1 MAERRQVSGVLQ
13 RGSGDTAGKGR
24 DGEAERLKGGRRGKG
39 TRAGGGRERDSD
51 VSLHFDYRAIGV
63 GKDLLLFTF
72 GPLQCI
78 YCIYLVLILLSI
90 CAFPGCG

>member
-13 RGSGDTAGKGR
+13 CGSEDTAGKGR
-24 DGEAERLKGGRRGKG
+24 DREAERLKEGDGEREPEL
-39 TRAGGGRERDSD
+39 GGGRERDSD
-51 VSLHFDYRAIGV
+51 VSLHFDYRATGV
-63 GKDLLLFTF
+63 GKELLFTF